1 MQEKLITFLQT
12 IKTYWSDFRAFT
24 EEHRKNILVWVFGC
38 ICLIVVFPFLQ
49 SYISFHKKY
58 AYKIPKPVLTQNTN
72 TEADLAKAQE
82 IIEPE
87 RIVFE
92 KIPEESFLPQP
103 KGKVIRVNLYT
114 MTLKR
119 YENGTLLDTKK
130 ILKKGQTG
138 SLWEIPSGSY
148 PISNAVED
156 YYSVNAAA
164 WMPYTLNLFG
174 NYFIHGEPHD
184 AKGRTLPASFKNGGI
199 RLSNK
204 DAKIIFDWADPET
217 RISVY
222 SDSTL
227 TPAPISAESVY
238 VASDGTIKPKVSAD
252 AYIVADI
259 DTGEII
265 LQKDK
270 DHAWPIASTSKLMTA
285 VVSLENQNQFDYATV
300 TKEAISAYGFSG
312 YTAGEKIELS
322 NLLNPMLLP
331 SSNDAAEII
340 AEHYG
345 RDAFLEK
352 MNEKAKELGMDNTNY
367 EDPSGLSPNNK
378 ASAHDLFRLAQ
389 YITHEKPT
397 IWDITKRRIYSAQGH
412 TAKNISQFLNDPN
425 LIGSKPGFTYE
436 AKQSNVGVWELQLSE
451 IKKRKIAIIIL
462 HSNDRYRDTQNILS
476 YLKKQVTYGRDG
488 KFIITG
494 PKDKTKE
501 LTIRLAGDIMLDR
514 GVKYSVNKNFGGD
527 YTRLFTHLSSY
538 KDADVFFANLEG
550 PVSDKGKN
558 LRNLYSFRMDPKVLP
573 ELADVG
579 LDIVSFANNHVGDW
593 EKDAFTDTLARL
605 DTAHIAYT
613 GAGVTIEKAQEPT
626 IVERKG
632 LKIGFLG
639 FSDVGPSWLS
649 NTDTDGGYGINILNT
664 ETFDELVKN
673 ASRKVDILVVSIH
686 GGVEYSGVTD
696 RQKEFAHRAIDN
708 GAKIVAGHHPHIIQ
722 PLEVYKGGLIA
733 YSLGNF
739 IFDQAFS
746 KEVSRGLTLE
756 VTLDTDERY
765 IKRYDTYITQQ
776 DEYFVPGEPF
786 KEKVLEE

>member
-1 MQEKLITFLQT
+1 MQEKLIIFLQNIHT
-12 IKTYWSDFRAFT
+12 HWNDFRAFT
-24 EEHRKNILVWVFGC
+24 EEHRKNLLVWIFCC
-38 ICLIVVFPFLQ
+38 ICLFVIFPFLQ
-49 SYISFHKKY
+49 SYISFNQKYGYKK
-58 AYKIPKPVLTQNTN
+58 PKPAPAQTVGLEN
-72 TEADLAKAQE
+72 ELAKAQE

-92 KIPEESFLPQP
+92 KIPEESFLPP
-103 KGKVIRVNLYT
+103 SKGKVIRVNLYT

-130 ILKKGQTG
+130 ILKKGATG

-148 PISNAVED
+148 PVSNAVED
-156 YYSVNAAA
+156 YYSVNAGA
-164 WMPYTLNLFG
+164 WIPYTLNLFG

-184 AKGRTLPASFKNGGI
+184 AKGRTLASSFKNGGI
-199 RLSNK
+199 RLSNQ
-204 DAKIIFDWADPET
+204 DAKTVFDWADPET

-227 TPAPISAESVY
+227 VPAPISTESVY
-238 VASDGTIKPKVSAD
+238 VASDGTIKPKVSAE

-270 DHAWPIASTSKLMTA
+270 DHPYAIASTSKLMTA

-300 TKEAISAYGFSG
+300 TKAAINAYGFSG
-312 YTAGEKIELS
+312 YIPGEKIELS

-345 RDAFLEK
+345 RDAFLAK

-367 EDPSGLSPNNK
+367 EDASGLSPNNK

-389 YITHEKPT
+389 YITNEKPT

-412 TAKNISQFLNDPN
+412 TAKNISQFLNDPTH
-425 LIGSKPGFTYE
+425 IGSKPGFTYE

-451 IKKRKIAIIIL
+451 ITKRKIAIIIL
-462 HSNDRYRDTQNILS
+462 RSNDRYRDTQNILS

-488 KFIITG
+488 KFVITG
-494 PKDKTKE
+494 PKDRSKE
-501 LTIRLAGDIMLDR
+501 LVIRLAGDIMLDR

-527 YTRLFTHLSSY
+527 YTRLFTNLTSY
-538 KDADVFFANLEG
+538 KDADIFFANLEG
-550 PVSDKGKN
+550 PASNQGKN

-593 EKDAFTDTLARL
+593 DKDAFTDTLTQL
-605 DTAHIAYT
+605 DTAGISYT
-613 GAGVTIEKAQEPT
+613 GAGIQKEKAQEPT
-626 IVERKG
+626 IIERKG

-649 NTDTDGGYGINILNT
+649 NMDTEGGHGINILNT
-664 ETFDELVKN
+664 DTFDELVKN
-673 ASRKVDILVVSIH
+673 ASGKVDVLVVSIH
-686 GGVEYSGVTD
+686 GGNEYSTVTE

-708 GAKIVAGHHPHIIQ
+708 GAKIVAGHHPHVVQ

-756 VTLDTDERY
+756 VTLDTDEKY
-765 IKRYDTYITQQ
+765 IKRYDTYITEQ
-776 DEYFVPGEPF
+776 DAYFVPGKPF
-786 KEKVLEE
+786 KERVLEE